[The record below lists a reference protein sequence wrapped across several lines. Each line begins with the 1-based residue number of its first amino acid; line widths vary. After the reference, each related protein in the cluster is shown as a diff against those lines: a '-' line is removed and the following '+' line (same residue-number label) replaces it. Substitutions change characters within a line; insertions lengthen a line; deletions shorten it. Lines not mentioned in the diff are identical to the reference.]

1 MEELVV
7 SATEARKNF
16 FTLLEKAASGKAK
29 VVVVKR
35 DSGQAVSL
43 VPVAGE
49 VKPWPELR
57 KEIEATFG
65 IWKDKDN
72 DWEKKK
78 KAGRKAWLK
87 KLKKLEWI

>member
-1 MEELVV
+1 MQEIVV

-16 FTLLEKAASGKAK
+16 FNLLDRAASGKAK

-35 DSGQAVSL
+35 DSGQAVTL
-43 VPVAGE
+43 VPVKRE
-49 VKPWPELR
+49 VKPWSEQR
-57 KEIEATFG
+57 KDIEATFG
-65 IWKDKDN
+65 IWRGKDN
-72 DWEKKK
+72 DWERKK

>member
-29 VVVVKR
+29 IVVVKR
-35 DSGQAVSL
+35 NSGQAVSL
-43 VPVAGE
+43 VPT
-49 VKPWPELR
+49 KR
-57 KEIEATFG
+57 KIKSWSEQRKDIEATFG
-65 IWKDKDN
+65 MWRGVNN

-78 KAGRKAWLK
+78 RAGRKAWLR
-87 KLKKLEWI
+87 KLKKLKWI